1 MAFPSATNNVT
12 LVGRVTR
19 DPEIRKV
26 GEGERPMLVLGIAVR
41 KPTKPADGD
50 SSTADFFS
58 VTVWGNQAET
68 CAKHLHKGRL
78 VSVSARL
85 EPTRWKAA
93 DNSTRYGMELTAGTV
108 EFLDAPRK
116 DRERDRDREAAAA
129 E

>member
-1 MAFPSATNNVT
+1 MAYPSSISNVT

-19 DPEIRKV
+19 DPELRMV
-26 GEGERPMLVLGIAVR
+26 GEGERPMLVLGLAVR
-41 KPTKPADGD
+41 KPGKPADPD
-50 SSTADFFS
+50 SPTADFFS

-85 EPTRWKAA
+85 EPTSWKAA
-93 DNSTRYGMELTAGTV
+93 DNSTRYGMELTAGIV
-108 EFLDAPRK
+108 EFLDSPRK
-116 DRERDRDREAAAA
+116 DREGNQEHASA